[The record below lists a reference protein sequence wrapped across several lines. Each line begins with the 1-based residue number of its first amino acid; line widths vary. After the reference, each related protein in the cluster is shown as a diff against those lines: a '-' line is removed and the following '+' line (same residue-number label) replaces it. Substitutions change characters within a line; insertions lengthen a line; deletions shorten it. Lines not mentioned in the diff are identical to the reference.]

1 MMDRQQPAAVPVDFD
16 ARSASTMPTTLSL
29 ADAATALESEQ
40 LELLCRHARRSLL
53 PAVVAAVFTAWI
65 VWDKAP
71 AWLTLPLAV
80 VYIVLSVV
88 RTVFAR
94 RTLRDPQRDVR
105 ASLRF
110 FVLLAIGT
118 GICMGLVPLLF
129 FGYLDLL
136 DQAILTVVQVGI
148 AAGGVA
154 TTAGYRPAFLVAAP
168 VNLIS
173 LSLGWLLWGQGKSM
187 ILALLPLFLGWM
199 LITFA
204 TQYEQLVRRR
214 FAEESEKNQALAAL
228 QQEKVELQI
237 ARDAANEA
245 SAAARE
251 ANLAKSRFLAAASHD
266 LRQPLHA
273 LMLFLGSLESHVHG
287 DEARTL
293 HRRVSFT
300 AGVLEEQFNSLL
312 DLSKFDAD
320 VVKPDPT
327 VFRFDALLNELKL
340 EIEPQAR
347 QKGLVL
353 AVSAPA
359 VMVHTDMLLIE
370 RLLRNLLSNAVR
382 FTERGSVTVICES
395 TGAGLRVAVVDTGPG
410 IAPDDQDRIF
420 GEFVQLDNPARRRDK
435 GVGLGLAI
443 AQRISNVLGVE
454 LTLTSAVG
462 LGSRFEFVIPT
473 VQAPAKAERAA
484 ADSVQI
490 DDQEVTL
497 TGCRVLIVDDDPLV
511 CEALSQQFQV
521 WGVEAMFV
529 ESLEEVRAIARA
541 GAPIDVA
548 LIDDMLG
555 KAESGLEIARWL
567 AAESPGLRISI
578 LTGNT
583 RPERLAELRQ
593 SGLPVL
599 LKPLPP
605 HRLRE
610 ILARRLA
617 VQQDLST

>member
-1 MMDRQQPAAVPVDFD
+1 
-16 ARSASTMPTTLSL
+16 MPTSPSL
-29 ADAATALESEQ
+29 ADADAALESEQ
-40 LELLCRHARRSLL
+40 LELLCRHAKRSIL

-65 VWDKAP
+65 AWDKAP
-71 AWLTLPLAV
+71 AWLTLPLATL
-80 VYIVLSVV
+80 YIALSVV
-88 RTVFAR
+88 RTLFAR
-94 RTLRDPQRDVR
+94 RTLRDPYRDVR

-110 FVLLAIGT
+110 FVILASAT

-129 FGYLDLL
+129 FAYLDLL

-173 LSLGWLLWGQGKSM
+173 LSLGWVLWGQGKSM

-228 QQEKVELQI
+228 QQEKGELQI

-293 HRRVSFT
+293 HRRVTFT
-300 AGVLEEQFNSLL
+300 AGVLEDQFNSLL

-320 VVKPDPT
+320 VVKPEPT
-327 VFRFDALLNELKL
+327 VFRFDVLLNELKQ

-347 QKGLVL
+347 QKGLAL

-359 VMVHTDMLLIE
+359 ATVQTDMLLIE

-395 TGAGLRVAVVDTGPG
+395 TSAGLRVAVVDTGPG
-410 IAPDDQDRIF
+410 IAPEDQDKVF
-420 GEFVQLDNPARRRDK
+420 GEFVQLDNPARRRGN

-443 AQRISNVLGVE
+443 ARRISNLLGVE
-454 LTLTSAVG
+454 LMLTSAVG

-473 VQAPAKAERAA
+473 VQAPAKANCATD
-484 ADSVQI
+484 DSVQI
-490 DDQEVTL
+490 EDQEVTVA
-497 TGCRVLIVDDDPLV
+497 GCRVLIVDDDPLV
-511 CEALSQQFQV
+511 CEAMSQQFQA

-529 ESLEEVRAIARA
+529 ESLEEVRAIVRA

-605 HRLRE
+605 HRLRD
-610 ILARRLA
+610 ILARRLTEH
-617 VQQDLST
+617 QGLST